1 MFRID
6 PIKEDGTIDFEFF
19 GSYNYTAFRRATENY
34 LVVEGFIDSE
44 ISRPF
49 VICLN
54 NRLWKIGV

>member
-6 PIKEDGTIDFEFF
+6 PIKEDGTIDVEFF
-19 GSYNYTAFRRATENY
+19 GSYNYPAFRRVTENY
-34 LVVEGFIDSE
+34 LVAEGFAEVE

>member
-6 PIKEDGTIDFEFF
+6 PIKEDGTIDVDFF
-19 GSYNYTAFRRATENY
+19 GSYNYSAFRQATERY
-34 LVVEGFIDSE
+34 LRLEGFAEIE

-49 VICLN
+49 VLSLN

>member
-6 PIKEDGTIDFEFF
+6 PIKEDGSFDFEFF
-19 GSYNYTAFRRATENY
+19 GSYNYSDFRRATERY
-34 LVVEGFIDSE
+34 LVAEGFAEVE

-49 VICLN
+49 VLSLN